1 MYVRVRFFSPPVA
14 SVEMRQATALI
25 SFVCLC
31 VVCAQCAHYQH
42 ARTGKHMAPRGVF
55 LAGPEA
61 CLADSHSIV
70 EGRKGGWG
78 ERLTA
83 AAV

>member
-1 MYVRVRFFSPPVA
+1 MYVRVRISSPVA

-31 VVCAQCAHYQH
+31 VVCAQCAHCQH
-42 ARTGKHMAPRGVF
+42 ARAGKHMAPRGVF
-55 LAGPEA
+55 LVGREA

-70 EGRKGGWG
+70 RGVGGG
-78 ERLTA
+78 RLTA